1 MKHRFSQARQGWHI
15 CSLVIHQPAKLRQE
29 RHHGG
34 RLQRPDDV
42 APTGLK
48 IILVWGST
56 NMPRQRRFG
65 RDIAR
70 RCPRWRFPIFGQ
82 RNFCL
87 PAGDRKARAGGRR
100 SAPSLPRRDAGNG
113 HRDGRAPQPSPS
125 WWPCASTGQWQ
136 FGVDERRFGRD
147 IARRCPRRRFPAF
160 GRRNFEP
167 PARRGQESAGRRMSQ
182 RAIPAKTRAASGLSR
197 RPASPYGRSQW

>member
-65 RDIAR
+65 RDIAL
-70 RCPRWRFPIFGQ
+70 RCPRWRFPVFGQ
-82 RNFCL
+82 RNFCR
-87 PAGDRKARAGGRR
+87 PAGDRKARAVVALRKERR
-100 SAPSLPRRDAGNG
+100 SAPSLPRRDGENG
-113 HRDGRAPQPSPS
+113 HRDGRAPQQCPN
-125 WWPCASTGQWQ
+125 WWPCASTGQRQ
-136 FGVDERRFGRD
+136 FGVDEWGK
-147 IARRCPRRRFPAF
+147 
-160 GRRNFEP
+160 
-167 PARRGQESAGRRMSQ
+167 RRGVEKSQ
-182 RAIPAKTRAASGLSR
+182 RDFIIQPGVDAQRLR
-197 RPASPYGRSQW
+197 RVMIVK

>member
-70 RCPRWRFPIFGQ
+70 RCPRWRFPIFGR
-82 RNFCL
+82 RNFCR
-87 PAGDRKARAGGRR
+87 PAGDRKARAVVALRKERR
-100 SAPSLPRRDAGNG
+100 SAPSLPRRDGENG
-113 HRDGRAPQPSPS
+113 HRDGRAPQQCPN
-125 WWPCASTGQWQ
+125 WWPCANTGQWQ
-136 FGVDERRFGRD
+136 FGVDEWG
-147 IARRCPRRRFPAF
+147 
-160 GRRNFEP
+160 N
-167 PARRGQESAGRRMSQ
+167 RRGVEKSQ
-182 RAIPAKTRAASGLSR
+182 RDFINQPGVDAQRLR
-197 RPASPYGRSQW
+197 RVMIVK